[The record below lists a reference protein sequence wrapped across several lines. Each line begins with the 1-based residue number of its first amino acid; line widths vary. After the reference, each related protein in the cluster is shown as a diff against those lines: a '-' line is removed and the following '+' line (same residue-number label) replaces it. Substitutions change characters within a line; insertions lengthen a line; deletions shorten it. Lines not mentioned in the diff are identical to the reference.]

1 MGRSSCTENQQFVA
15 SASLDSVAHT
25 TNSTT
30 PAAAED
36 SSIEDLLRDDPF
48 GAFLVDS
55 TPIAPATK
63 LRRIPLWLGNTFPSE
78 VVVQAEAGIGRV
90 VVDTVASGDSV
101 RVDLE
106 TRADS
111 VRLTAVTLAG
121 RRVGERVVRPGKGL
135 QRLVFP

>member
-1 MGRSSCTENQQFVA
+1 
-15 SASLDSVAHT
+15 
-25 TNSTT
+25 
-30 PAAAED
+30 
-36 SSIEDLLRDDPF
+36 
-48 GAFLVDS
+48 
-55 TPIAPATK
+55 
-63 LRRIPLWLGNTFPSE
+63 
-78 VVVQAEAGIGRV
+78 VQAEAGIGRV